1 MIVRDLRS
9 RMQRAIRRM
18 HATARSGSSVI
29 EFAIV
34 APVFLLFL
42 CGIIETGVIFW
53 GQSTLFYATADT
65 ARMVRTGQL
74 AGTVTAGQIKAQ
86 ICNRIAG
93 MISTS
98 ECNSTLQVDMRSYT
112 SFGTANYPGMTN
124 ANGTLNTGAMAST
137 TPTAACNI
145 VLVRAFYPWPIM
157 TPLMKP
163 LLRTASDNT
172 HLLYAAAAFRN
183 EPYSNSPC

>member
-1 MIVRDLRS
+1 
-9 RMQRAIRRM
+9 M
-18 HATARSGSSVI
+18 HADARGSSAI

-34 APVFLLFL
+34 APVLILFL

-74 AGTVTAGQIKAQ
+74 SGTVTAATIKTQ

-93 MISTS
+93 MISTAT
-98 ECNSTLQVDMRSYT
+98 CNSSLQIDMRSYT
-112 SFGTANYPGMTN
+112 SFSSSSFPSMTN
-124 ANGTLNTGAMAST
+124 ANGTLNTGSMAQT
-137 TPTAACNI
+137 TNVAACNI
-145 VLVRAFYPWPIM
+145 VLIRAFYPWPIM
-157 TPLMKP
+157 TPIMKP
-163 LLRTASDNT
+163 LLRTATDNT

-183 EPYSNSPC
+183 EPYAIGPC